1 VVGVQGREKIL
12 NEDHGETKTSAGF
25 TGQAGFYRIFI
36 FTAEPQR
43 TQSNLLS
50 LRERLEAS
58 GVLSSVVPASGY
70 SYRPLRSRHGEHRD
84 NINLKNRETT
94 ILEKY
99 SSFRDRISQ
108 AI

>member
-1 VVGVQGREKIL
+1 MAAVEEFEFVGFGDEYDGGRRW
-12 NEDHGETKTSAGF
+12 GR
-25 TGQAGFYRIFI
+25 GFYI
-36 FTAEPQR
+36 
-43 TQSNLLS
+43 
-50 LRERLEAS
+50 
-58 GVLSSVVPASGY
+58 Y
-70 SYRPLRSRHGEHRD
+70 HPLRSRHGEHRD